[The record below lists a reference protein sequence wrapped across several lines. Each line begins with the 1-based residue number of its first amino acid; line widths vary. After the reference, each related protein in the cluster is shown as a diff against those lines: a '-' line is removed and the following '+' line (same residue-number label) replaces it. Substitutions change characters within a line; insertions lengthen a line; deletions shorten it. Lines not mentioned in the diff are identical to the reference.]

1 MFIKKDKLPDKTPKS
16 QTKCRAINIR
26 VTEAEHVRI
35 RKFAESQKL
44 NITQFMERL
53 IFGEEA
59 CKK

>member
-1 MFIKKDKLPDKTPKS
+1 MYIKKDKIPERVPKS
-16 QTKCRAINIR
+16 ALKCRAINIR
-26 VTEAEHVRI
+26 VTEAEHGRI
-35 RKFAESQKL
+35 VKAAQALNL